1 MMMFVLLQSVSPVFK
16 SVQLPKDMPM
26 NYSLTVIEELRVEN
40 LKPAM
45 IKIYDYYQPSTILT
59 HFTATAH

>member
-1 MMMFVLLQSVSPVFK
+1 
-16 SVQLPKDMPM
+16 M
-26 NYSLTVIEELRVEN
+26 NYSLTVMEELRVEN

-45 IKIYDYYQPSTILT
+45 IKIYDYYQPSTTLT